1 MKFLLQI
8 IEKYKKLEIDPPQ
21 WVMEYVSSI
30 PGVTPSTPSTPSTPL
45 TSSASQ
51 APNLGKVID
60 DTLKVQ
66 QDPELAKKKL
76 ELDTIYKQ
84 VADAL
89 KKKAEEATGKL
100 RQASTQIPATTPT
113 TTTPTTV
120 P

>member
-1 MKFLLQI
+1 MQI
-8 IEKYKKLEIDPPQ
+8 IEKYRKLEIDPPQ

-30 PGVTPSTPSTPSTPL
+30 PGATSTTPSTPMTPT

-51 APNLGKVID
+51 PPSIGKVID

-89 KKKAEEATGKL
+89 KKKAEEATSQL
-100 RQASTQIPATTPT
+100 RQASSQIPATTPT
-113 TTTPTTV
+113 ATAPTPAS
-120 P
+120 

>member
-1 MKFLLQI
+1 MQI
-8 IEKYKKLEIDPPQ
+8 IEKYRKLEIDPPQ

-30 PGVTPSTPSTPSTPL
+30 PGATSTTPSTPSTST
-45 TSSASQ
+45 ASQ
-51 APNLGKVID
+51 TPSIGKVID

-89 KKKAEEATGKL
+89 KKKAEEATSQL
-100 RQASTQIPATTPT
+100 RQASAQIP
-113 TTTPTTV
+113 TTTPTATATA
-120 P
+120 PAPAS